1 MSATITPG
9 RLTKTQAR
17 KAQAIASAQALE
29 DARRDRDAE
38 LDFLYGF
45 EDASENVGDLGDLLL
60 DMLAFVAADKAD
72 ELLEEYGRAQALAI
86 ERLRLAQAS
95 AKAVAASNDPVQM
108 PGMYRKDGKIY
119 RVQKSRQSGFLYAK
133 LLNPE
138 NRCFEYAA
146 GAMRELCESDRMTL
160 EEAKAFGVETG
171 VCCVCAALLT
181 DPKSIAA
188 GIGPICAKRV

>member
-1 MSATITPG
+1 MSTTIIPG

-17 KAQAIASAQALE
+17 KAQAIANAQALE
-29 DARRDRDAE
+29 DARRDLDAE
-38 LDFLYGF
+38 LDFVYSF
-45 EDASENVGDLGDLLL
+45 EDESANVGDLGDLLL

-72 ELLEEYGRAQALAI
+72 DLLEEYGRGRALVAERERLARAAAKALA
-86 ERLRLAQAS
+86 AT
-95 AKAVAASNDPVQM
+95 NDPVSA

-119 RVQKSRQSGFLYAK
+119 RVQKSRQSGYLYAK
-133 LLNPE
+133 LLNPK
-138 NRCFEYAA
+138 NQCFEYAS